1 MMAYAHPHPKKMKST
16 IPIFK
21 GKNPLLRGAE
31 FLKNPF
37 LFTTGPGL
45 EIGDF
50 YRIPFVFRRVFVT
63 TNHEVVK
70 HVLQTNQKNYVKS
83 VAYRHLKL
91 ALGNGLVT
99 SEGEY
104 WRRQR
109 RLAQPVFY
117 KTQLEEIFKKMAG
130 VAERYMGDL
139 SQKTADGQPL
149 DIAKEMMGITSDI
162 VLKTLFSA
170 DNPADLS
177 EMYRIM
183 IEAQDYIVH
192 RTTKPYLIPFVHIN
206 GRHRH
211 FRKDMDWFDGHLY
224 RLMAERRNDPNP
236 PNDLLTMLI
245 SARYEDTGEAMTNQ
259 QVRDEAITLFAAGHE
274 TSSNGLAWTLY
285 LLSKHPEVL
294 EKLRQEVE
302 NVLGGSTPTF
312 EDLRKM
318 TFTLQVIQEGMRLY
332 PPAFAV
338 GREPLQDDE
347 ILGEKI
353 PAGSVIFISIAAM
366 HRDPQYWERP
376 HEFYPDHFLPEIE
389 KERPRLAYM
398 PFGAGPRMCIGNH
411 FALMEMQLLLAMLVR
426 HYDFEPVEG
435 HPVEPEPLIT
445 LKPRH
450 GILMKVQKRAVE
462 VV

>member
-1 MMAYAHPHPKKMKST
+1 MKSN
-16 IPIFK
+16 IPVFK
-21 GKNPLLRGAE
+21 GKNPILRGAE

-37 LFTTGPGL
+37 LFTTGPGRA
-45 EIGDF
+45 IGDF
-50 YRIPFVFRRVFVT
+50 YRIPFIFRKVFVA
-63 TNHEVVK
+63 TNHEVVR

-117 KTQLEEIFKKMAG
+117 KTQLEGIFRAMAEVGERCVAALVKKA
-130 VAERYMGDL
+130 AP
-139 SQKTADGQPL
+139 GQPL
-149 DIAKEMMGITSDI
+149 DMAKEMMGITSDI

-170 DNPADLS
+170 ESPADLS

-183 IEAQDYIVH
+183 IDAQDYIVF
-192 RTTKPYLIPFVHIN
+192 RTTRPHLIPFVYIN
-206 GRHRH
+206 GMHRR
-211 FRKDMDWFDGHLY
+211 FKKDMDWFDGYLY
-224 RLMAERRNDPNP
+224 RLMDERRKDPNP
-236 PNDLLTMLI
+236 PNDLLTMLL
-245 SARYEDTGEAMTNQ
+245 SARYEDTGEAMDDR

-285 LLSKHPEVL
+285 LLSKHPAIL
-294 EKLRQEVE
+294 EKLRTEVE
-302 NVLGGSTPTF
+302 DVLGSQTPSF
-312 EDLRKM
+312 ENLRHL
-318 TFTLQVIQEGMRLY
+318 TYTLQVIQEGMRLY
-332 PPAFAV
+332 PPAFAI
-338 GREPLQDDE
+338 GREPVEDDK
-347 ILGEKI
+347 IMGETI
-353 PAGSVIFISIAAM
+353 PAGSVIFISIAAI
-366 HRDPQYWERP
+366 HRDPRYWERP
-376 HEFYPDHFLPEIE
+376 DTFYPDHFLPEIE

-426 HYDFEPVEG
+426 QFDFDLLED

-450 GILMKVQKRAVE
+450 GILMKLRGRKVAV
-462 VV
+462 V